1 MNNNN
6 IVRNAIFKIIALTT
20 VALIFLSTTIG
31 IMGYQQMNKISAKSL
46 ADENLI
52 RLEKIQIN
60 IVQVQQF
67 LTDASLTHDDDPV
80 QEAKDNLSQG
90 LATAQKLSEMAP
102 EHSAGIS
109 SFQDSFK
116 KFFDVGLNMMVAY
129 KNNGKAAGDK
139 IMKDEST
146 GFDVTSEKLQKIID
160 QFAPEIRLKSEKLN
174 QEVQSYQKIT
184 LGTLFFLSI
193 IIIGMLYWGVRKYI
207 AQALSHI
214 ASEVSATSQ
223 QVSTAAQEIAKL
235 STNLSTSVTQAAASV
250 VETDATVQQ
259 IYDQFKLTSAT
270 IEETEKIT
278 DETVILSEHG
288 YSNINELA
296 KFMEIIQKKS
306 EDIYQIVGLI
316 DDISFQINLLSLNA
330 SVEAARAGE
339 SGKGFAVVADGVRS
353 LALRSTE
360 AGKQIHAIVTE
371 NHTSIKQS
379 NELAKKTNLE
389 IAIVLEKIKSI
400 KSQSMAISA
409 TSKDQQAGMQQIKMA
424 ISQIDQATQQN
435 ASSSEELSASA
446 TETASQATEL
456 QRLCDDLNSVIKS

>member
-1 MNNNN
+1 M
-6 IVRNAIFKIIALTT
+6 
-20 VALIFLSTTIG
+20 
-31 IMGYQQMNKISAKSL
+31 
-46 ADENLI
+46 
-52 RLEKIQIN
+52 
-60 IVQVQQF
+60 
-67 LTDASLTHDDDPV
+67 
-80 QEAKDNLSQG
+80 
-90 LATAQKLSEMAP
+90 MA
-102 EHSAGIS
+102 
-109 SFQDSFK
+109 
-116 KFFDVGLNMMVAY
+116 AY
-129 KNNGKAAGDK
+129 KNNGKIAGDK
-139 IMKDEST
+139 MMKDENT

-160 QFAPEIRLKSEKLN
+160 QFGPQIKSKSEQLN
-174 QEVQSYQKIT
+174 SEVQNYQKIT
-184 LGTLFFLSI
+184 LLTLFLLSVVI
-193 IIIGMLYWGVRKYI
+193 IAVLYWGVRKYI
-207 AQALSHI
+207 AQALSYI
-214 ASEVSATSQ
+214 ASEVSTTSQ

-235 STNLSTSVTQAAASV
+235 STSLSTSVTQAAASIE
-250 VETDATVQQ
+250 ETDATVQQ
-259 IYDQFKLTSAT
+259 IYDQFKLTTAT

-288 YSNINELA
+288 YSNIYELA

-339 SGKGFAVVADGVRS
+339 SGKGFAVVADGVRA

-379 NELAKKTNLE
+379 NELAKKTNAE

-400 KSQSMAISA
+400 KNQSLAIST
-409 TSKDQQAGMQQIKMA
+409 TSREQQAGMQQIKLA
-424 ISQIDQATQQN
+424 ITQIDQATQQN

-456 QRLCDDLNSVIKS
+456 QRLCDDLNNVIKT

>member
-1 MNNNN
+1 MKKY
-6 IVRNAIFKIIALTT
+6 ILPT
-20 VALIFLSTTIG
+20 LLSLMLCVSG
-31 IMGYQQMNKISAKSL
+31 Q
-46 ADENLI
+46 
-52 RLEKIQIN
+52 
-60 IVQVQQF
+60 
-67 LTDASLTHDDDPV
+67 
-80 QEAKDNLSQG
+80 
-90 LATAQKLSEMAP
+90 AQKLSEMAP
-102 EHSAGIS
+102 EHSSGIS
-109 SFQDSFK
+109 NFQDSFK
-116 KFFDVGLNMMVAY
+116 KFFDVGLNMMAAY

-160 QFAPEIRLKSEKLN
+160 QFGPQIRSKSEKLN
-174 QEVQSYQKIT
+174 QEIQRYQKIT
-184 LGTLFFLSI
+184 LGTLFVLSI
-193 IIIGMLYWGVRKYI
+193 LIIGMLYWGVRKYI

-296 KFMEIIQKKS
+296 KFMEVIQKKS

-379 NELAKKTNLE
+379 NELAKKTNQE

-400 KSQSMAISA
+400 KRQSMAIST
-409 TSKDQQAGMQQIKMA
+409 TSKEQQAGMQQIKMA
-424 ISQIDQATQQN
+424 ITQIDQATQQN